1 VGILEMARK
10 KLPTQLKIV
19 KGTDRKD
26 RTNPAEPKPESK
38 LPSCPAWIHPEGKKE
53 WGRLVDEMTKTG
65 VVTGFDFIGL
75 ATLCNMWGEYVEG
88 VKTGEPVSMAHITQM
103 RLYLVEFGMTLSSRS
118 KVHAGEGFKCLYY
131 RVL

>member
-1 VGILEMARK
+1 MARK

-19 KGTDRKD
+19 KGTNRKD

-53 WGRLVDEMTKTG
+53 WGRLVDEMMKTG
-65 VVTGFDFIGL
+65 VVTGFDYIGL

-88 VKTGEPVSMAHITQM
+88 AQTGEPVSVAHITQM
-103 RLYLVEFGMTLSSRS
+103 RLYLVEFGMTPSSRS
-118 KVHAGEGFKCLYY
+118 KVHAGDGKKEFNPWDDF
-131 RVL
+131 

>member
-1 VGILEMARK
+1 MARK

-19 KGTDRKD
+19 KGTNRKN

-65 VVTGFDFIGL
+65 VVTGFDYIGL

-88 VKTGEPVSMAHITQM
+88 AQTGEPVSVAHITQM
-103 RLYLVEFGMTLSSRS
+103 RLYLVEFGMTPSSRS
-118 KVHAGEGFKCLYY
+118 KVHAGEVDKPKDPWDDF
-131 RVL
+131 